1 MNGEQRS
8 RESKSPAQ
16 KSSRLEKAGDEK
28 PHNDQCSDSQSNHE
42 AREYMLHSAMSGDIR
57 RRFRRMLYK
66 PQGFGCVRLGHHRS
80 VFAASPAMLNPRRV
94 LVTGYADAKVE
105 GAAAQPTEKN
115 ILVGQFA
122 AVLTFLFSE

>member
-1 MNGEQRS
+1 M
-8 RESKSPAQ
+8 SPAQ

-28 PHNDQCSDSQSNHE
+28 SCNDQCSDSQSNHE
-42 AREYMLHSAMSGDIR
+42 AREYMLRSAMSGNIG

-80 VFAASPAMLNPRRV
+80 VFAASPAMLNPWRI
-94 LVTGYADAKVE
+94 LVTGYADTKIK
-105 GAAAQPTEKN
+105 GAAAQPAEKN
-115 ILVGQFA
+115 ILVSQFA

>member
-28 PHNDQCSDSQSNHE
+28 PHNDQCSESQSNHE

-80 VFAASPAMLNPRRV
+80 VFAASPAMPNPWRI
-94 LVTGYADAKVE
+94 LVTGYADTKIK
-105 GAAAQPTEKN
+105 GAAAQPAEKN